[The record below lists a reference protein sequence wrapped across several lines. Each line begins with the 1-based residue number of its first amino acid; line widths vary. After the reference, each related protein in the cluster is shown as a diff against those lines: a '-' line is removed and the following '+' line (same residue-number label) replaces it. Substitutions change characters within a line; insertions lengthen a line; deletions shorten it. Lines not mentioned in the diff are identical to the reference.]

1 MMFLSSDLPL
11 KKDQSAR
18 FLPLLV
24 AFMVFLAALA
34 LASAL
39 AMNTVVTSWQS
50 AFTGKLTVQIPA
62 AEEGEEAM
70 QRERIAA
77 ITDLLKMQ
85 EGIDE
90 VELLGEAE
98 TRALVEPWLGDVA
111 SLEELPLPALI
122 AVTLEEEATPDLT
135 SLSIRLQEAA
145 PGAVLDDHQQ
155 WLGDVLSSLRSLQVL
170 SLALLAVVGAAAMLA
185 VIYVTR
191 TGLAIHHEVIEL
203 LHLIGAKD
211 AYVARQ
217 FQRQALVL
225 GVTGGVVGLLLALP
239 VVLLIGYLLSSG
251 EAALFP
257 NVRFGP
263 LEWGLLALLAPLT
276 GVIAMFTARRTVMR
290 SLSELS

>member
-62 AEEGEEAM
+62 AEEGEEAV

-263 LEWGLLALLAPLT
+263 LEWTLLALLAPLT
-276 GVIAMFTARRTVMR
+276 GIIAMFTARRTVMR

>member
-11 KKDQSAR
+11 KRDQSSR

-24 AFMVFLAALA
+24 GFMVFLAALA
-34 LASAL
+34 LSSAL

-62 AEEGEEAM
+62 AEEGGEEL

-77 ITDLLKMQ
+77 IADLLKMQ
-85 EGIDE
+85 AGVEE

-98 TRALVEPWLGDVA
+98 TRALIEPWLGDVA
-111 SLEELPLPALI
+111 SLDELPLPALI
-122 AVTLEEEATPDLT
+122 AVTLEEEAAPDLT

-155 WLGDVLSSLRSLQVL
+155 WLGEILTNLRSLQIL
-170 SLALLAVVGAAAMLA
+170 SLSLLAVVGAAAMLA
-185 VIYVTR
+185 VVYVTR

-211 AYVARQ
+211 IYVARQ
-217 FQRQALVL
+217 FQRQALLL
-225 GVTGGVVGLLLALP
+225 GLTGGVIGLLLALP
-239 VVLLIGYLLSSG
+239 VVLLIGYLLSNGDS
-251 EAALFP
+251 ALFP
-257 NVRFGP
+257 HVRFGP
-263 LEWGLLALLAPLT
+263 LQWGLLALLAPVT
-276 GVIAMFTARRTVMR
+276 GVIAMFTARRTVLR

>member
-263 LEWGLLALLAPLT
+263 LEWTLLALLAPLT
-276 GVIAMFTARRTVMR
+276 GIIAMFTARRTVMR